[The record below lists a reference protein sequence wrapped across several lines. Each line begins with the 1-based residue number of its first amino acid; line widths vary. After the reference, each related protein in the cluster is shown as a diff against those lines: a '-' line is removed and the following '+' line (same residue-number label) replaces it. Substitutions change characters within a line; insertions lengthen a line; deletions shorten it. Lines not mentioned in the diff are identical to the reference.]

1 MRIYLDMSKKRK
13 SGLANPARIKPF
25 DDNQEN
31 VVHVVIETPKGS
43 RNKFKYEPDLGT
55 FTLHKLLPE
64 GMVFPYDFGFI
75 PCTKADD
82 GDPVDVLLLMDEPVF
97 PGCVVP
103 SRLIGVLEA
112 EQKEDGQKERNDRL
126 LAVSMATRKHIDVKT
141 IADVSDKVLEEI
153 QQFFTNYNQQSGKE
167 YKPIGQKGPKQA
179 MRLVEKSLL
188 KSGKNGQ

>member
-1 MRIYLDMSKKRK
+1 MSKKRK
-13 SGLANPARIKPF
+13 SGMADPARIKPF
-25 DDNQEN
+25 DGGQKN

-55 FTLHKLLPE
+55 FTLHKVLPE

-75 PCTKADD
+75 PCTKAED

-97 PGCVVP
+97 AGCVVP

-126 LAVSMATRKHIDVKT
+126 LAVSLASREHTDIKT
-141 IADVSDKVLEEI
+141 IADVSRKVLDEI
-153 QQFFTNYNQQSGKE
+153 QQFFANYNQQSGKQ
-167 YKPIGQKGPKQA
+167 YKPLGQKGPKQA
-179 MRLVEKSLL
+179 MTLLKECLL
-188 KSGKNGQ
+188 KSGKM

>member
-1 MRIYLDMSKKRK
+1 MSKKRK
-13 SGLANPARIKPF
+13 SGMADPARIKPF
-25 DDNQEN
+25 DGDQKN

-75 PCTKADD
+75 PCTKAED

-97 PGCVVP
+97 AGCVVP

-112 EQKEDGQKERNDRL
+112 EQREKNGDKERNDRL
-126 LAVSMATRKHIDVKT
+126 LAVSLASREHTDLKAIDQ
-141 IADVSDKVLEEI
+141 VSDKVLQEI
-153 QQFFTNYNQQSGKE
+153 QQFFTNYNQQSGKQ
-167 YKPIGQKGPKQA
+167 YKPLGQKGPKQA
-179 MRLVEKSLL
+179 LKLVEKSLL
-188 KSGKNGQ
+188 KNGKKNGKNGQ